1 MLPIEDTFGLIW
13 RGLGKT
19 LPGIAMKAAHIL
31 VGISLAACLTPRGLM
46 AENPGE
52 RVTISRTSVRQGGSS
67 DGTQASETKDK
78 FSGSGAPSATAAWRV
93 ADLKPLSL
101 TPVPGVESSG
111 YGWRQDPV
119 RRRKVKFHKG
129 RDYRAPKGTPVYAAG
144 AGTIVFAGR
153 QSGYG
158 RVIYVDHGDGLST
171 RYAHLSAFDAKK
183 GSRVQ
188 AGDQIGKVGA
198 SGRATGNHLHFE
210 VRIDGRAVD
219 PVIALRIA
227 GLQRTEPDQANK
239 LVVELAPDVQGDL
252 EDEHSP
258 PPIASKGRPAAATP
272 AHRPARKANVTS
284 RTAKTKATADTAGT
298 AGTRVW

>member
-1 MLPIEDTFGLIW
+1 
-13 RGLGKT
+13 
-19 LPGIAMKAAHIL
+19 MKVTHIL
-31 VGISLAACLTPRGLM
+31 VGISLAACLTPRGLL

-52 RVTISRTSVRQGGSS
+52 RVAISRTTIRHGSS
-67 DGTQASETKDK
+67 VDGIQDSEKKDK
-78 FSGSGAPSATAAWRV
+78 IPGSGTPSQADSWRV

-144 AGTIVFAGR
+144 AGTVVFAGR
-153 QSGYG
+153 QTGYG

-183 GSRVQ
+183 GSRVA

-198 SGRATGNHLHFE
+198 TGRATGNHLHFE
-210 VRIDGRAVD
+210 VRIDGRAID

-258 PPIASKGRPAAATP
+258 PPTARRGRAAAK
-272 AHRPARKANVTS
+272 AASHRPARKANLTS
-284 RTAKTKATADTAGT
+284 RSDKRKATAGGSGA
-298 AGTRVW
+298 RVW

>member
-1 MLPIEDTFGLIW
+1 MLPIADIFGLIL
-13 RGLGKT
+13 RGMGKT
-19 LPGIAMKAAHIL
+19 LPAVIMKVTHVL
-31 VGISLAACLTPRGLM
+31 VGISLAACLSPRGLM

-52 RVTISRTSVRQGGSS
+52 RVAVSRTTIRHGGAS
-67 DGTQASETKDK
+67 DGLQDSEKK
-78 FSGSGAPSATAAWRV
+78 EKISGAGAPAETGTWRV

-129 RDYRAPKGTPVYAAG
+129 RDFRAPKGTPVYAAG
-144 AGTIVFAGR
+144 AGTVVFAGR
-153 QSGYG
+153 QTGYG

-183 GSRVQ
+183 GSRVE

-258 PPIASKGRPAAATP
+258 PPTARKDRAAKAKGT
-272 AHRPARKANVTS
+272 HRPARKANLAS
-284 RTAKTKATADTAGT
+284 RSDNSKATSGAS
-298 AGTRVW
+298 GTRVW